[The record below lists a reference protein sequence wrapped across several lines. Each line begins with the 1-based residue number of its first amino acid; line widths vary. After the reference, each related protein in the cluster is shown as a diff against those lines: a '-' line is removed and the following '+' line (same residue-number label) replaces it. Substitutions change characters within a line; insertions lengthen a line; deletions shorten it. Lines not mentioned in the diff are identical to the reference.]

1 MIDMNRD
8 FRLWIVD
15 CGLRACI
22 FSFIFFAPFF
32 PQAQNFTKEE
42 ISRWRA
48 QAQRVTIIRDNFGVP
63 HIYGKT
69 DADCVF
75 GLLYA
80 QCEDDFKRVEANYI
94 DKLGRWAEIK
104 GESSLYED
112 LFIRLVIDSAEAVAD
127 FKKTPPAFQKL
138 LSAYSDGVN
147 YFLYTHPDVHPQ
159 LLARFKPWY
168 ALLWT
173 DGSISAINSADITEA
188 DVKNFYGNVQEP
200 ISIKPYQEKDHLSGS
215 NGFSIAP
222 SRSASGNALLYINPH
237 VTFYFRAEVS
247 VQSEE
252 GLHAYGAVTWG
263 QFFVYQGFNEHCGW
277 MHTTNNVDVA
287 DTYIEKVSRKNGKL
301 YYLYNKQQLPVKERK
316 YTLYVNHNGSV
327 QPKTITAYFTHH
339 GPIMARKDGNWI
351 SLRAVNRSLNG
362 LQQSW
367 ERTKAKNFE
376 EFKKI
381 MTRRSN
387 ASNSTTYADDH
398 GHIAYWHGNFV
409 PKRDLKYNWSV
420 PVDGTIPE
428 TEWKGLHAFDETVH
442 VYDPAIGY
450 TQNCNSS
457 PFSSAGENSP
467 IKKDYPGYMAPDG
480 ENFRGLNAARVLSRE
495 KAFTIDKLIAAGYDR
510 YLTAFPILIPALTKS
525 FSQLPST
532 DADYAE
538 TKEAVDLLA
547 QWDDYS
553 AENSVATTLAV
564 EWAQKLNPAIRR
576 VYIDAGEV
584 DQVSATKNFAAN
596 ATSAELITPLKQ
608 ALAELKQKFGTWKL
622 PWGELNRYQRLTG
635 ELTQTYDDSK
645 PSLPV
650 GFTSSLWGM
659 LPAYSTNYFPGAK
672 KRYGIG
678 GNSFI
683 CAVEFGKKVKAKS
696 LLAGGESGNP
706 NSPHFGDQAKMYTQ
720 GIFKE
725 VLFYKEDVE
734 KHVEKKYH
742 PGE

>member
-1 MIDMNRD
+1 MRW
-8 FRLWIVD
+8 L
-15 CGLRACI
+15 LH
-22 FSFIFFAPFF
+22 FILFLVLPTLAG
-32 PQAQNFTKEE
+32 AQTFTKDE
-42 ISRWRA
+42 IARWKA
-48 QAQRVTIIRDNFGVP
+48 QSKNVTILRDNYGVP

-104 GESSLYED
+104 GESALYED
-112 LFIRLVIDSAEAVAD
+112 LFIRLLIDSAESIAEY
-127 FKKTPPAFQKL
+127 KKSPPAFQKL
-138 LSAYSDGVN
+138 MNAFADGVN
-147 YFLYTHPDVHPQ
+147 YYLYTHPQVHPQ
-159 LLARFKPWY
+159 LLTRFKPWY

-173 DGSISAINSADITEA
+173 DGSISAINSADITIE
-188 DVKNFYGNVQEP
+188 DVKNFYSGAQEP
-200 ISIKPYQEKDHLSGS
+200 VSITAPVEKDQLSGS
-215 NGFSIAP
+215 NGFAIAP
-222 SRSASGNALLYINPH
+222 SRSASGKALLYINPH

-247 VQSEE
+247 VQSQE

-301 YYLYNKQQLPVKERK
+301 YYLYNNQQLPVKEKK
-316 YTLYVNHNGSV
+316 YTLYANVNGAV
-327 QPKTITAYFTHH
+327 QPKTFTAYFTHH
-339 GPIMARKDGNWI
+339 GPIMAKKDGNWI
-351 SLRAVNRSLNG
+351 SLRSVNRSLNG
-362 LQQSW
+362 LLQSW
-367 ERTKAKNFE
+367 ERTKAKNFD

-381 MTRRSN
+381 MMRRSN
-387 ASNSTTYADDH
+387 ASNNTTYADDK

-409 PKRDLKYNWSV
+409 PKRDLKYNWSE
-420 PVDGTIPE
+420 PVDGTITQ
-428 TEWKGLHAFDETVH
+428 TEWQGLHAFNETVH
-442 VYDPAIGY
+442 VYDPAVGY

-467 IKKDYPGYMAPDG
+467 KREDYPGYMAPDG

-495 KAFTIDKLIAAGYDR
+495 KAFTIDKLIEAGYDR
-510 YLTAFPILIPALTKS
+510 YLTAFPILVPALART
-525 FSQLPST
+525 FEQVPT
-532 DADYAE
+532 TEPDYAE
-538 TKEAVDLLA
+538 LKEAVDILN

-553 AENSVATTLAV
+553 SENSVATTLAI
-564 EWAQKLNPAIRR
+564 EWAQKLNAAIRR

-584 DQVSATKNFAAN
+584 DQVLATKNFAAN
-596 ATSAELITPLKQ
+596 AKVADLITPLRQ
-608 ALAELKQKFGTWKL
+608 TIADLKLKFGAWKM

-635 ELTQTYDDSK
+635 ELVQLYSDDKASI
-645 PSLPV
+645 PV
-650 GFTSSLWGM
+650 GFTASVWGM
-659 LPAYSTNYFPGAK
+659 LPAYASNYFPGTK
-672 KRYGIG
+672 KRYGVG

-683 CAVEFGKKVKAKS
+683 CAVEFGKKVTAKS

-706 NSPHFGDQAKMYTQ
+706 DSPHFGDQAEMYTK
-720 GIFKE
+720 GVFKE
-725 VLFYKEDVE
+725 VLFYKEDAE